1 MIAERISLGAIY
13 RTLSN
18 IETNEGKVTGIVLDY
33 RIGNK
38 VISPPVFED
47 LAALRTFINRNYP
60 FIRLTGQDLICSWQP
75 YMPVKFWVA
84 KENGIQ
90 VQFKE
95 PLTATKGKLYKIS
108 EKRLREL
115 RDYIKSVEGYI
126 HFDDY
131 IAPTT
136 PTYVE
141 CVYIDDILDD
151 GGFDKAS
158 EEYKKYINL

>member
-1 MIAERISLGAIY
+1 MISERISLGAIY
-13 RTLSN
+13 KTLSN
-18 IETNEGKVTGIVLDY
+18 IEANEGKVTDIVLDY

-47 LAALRTFINRNYP
+47 LASLRTFINKNYP
-60 FIRLTGQDLICSWQP
+60 FVRLTGEDLICSWQP

-95 PLTATKGKLYKIS
+95 PLTATKGKLYKLS

-115 RDYIKSVEGYI
+115 KTYITISKATLTLITILHQI
-126 HFDDY
+126 HHLMLNVFTLM
-131 IAPTT
+131 I
-136 PTYVE
+136 
-141 CVYIDDILDD
+141 
-151 GGFDKAS
+151 F
-158 EEYKKYINL
+158 